1 MGRHDRYAQSGY
13 DFTAT
18 LPPPF
23 TLPGPIPFFSLGSFT
38 HRNFEVDDPSLT
50 SVQLDVVL
58 VISVDGVPRAPLTF
72 TFTFNHEET
81 PNNLTPCPYPTPP
94 GEGCTD
100 RVTIVASPTPTTFNV
115 DGVDYTLSM
124 SFLNNGNPVSEF
136 ITREGGTINSSG
148 LVGEFTSPPIP
159 PGTPV
164 LTVDK
169 SGPATMNPAE
179 WGDFAIDVRNA
190 GTVDA
195 FNVTLLDR
203 LPDGPT
209 GGMCDTTPQ
218 ILSARVFA
226 ADGVTPVPGK
236 GPLVQGTDYSLAY
249 NGAACELTLNTL
261 TRRFGDRCRRT
272 SA

>member
-1 MGRHDRYAQSGY
+1 M
-13 DFTAT
+13 
-18 LPPPF
+18 
-23 TLPGPIPFFSLGSFT
+23 
-38 HRNFEVDDPSLT
+38 
-50 SVQLDVVL
+50 
-58 VISVDGVPRAPLTF
+58 
-72 TFTFNHEET
+72 
-81 PNNLTPCPYPTPP
+81 PCPYPTPP

-148 LVGEFTSPPIP
+148 LVGEFTLPPIP

-179 WGDFAIDVRNA
+179 SGDFALDVQNV

-218 ILSARVFA
+218 ISSARVFA
-226 ADGVTPVPGK
+226 ADGVTPVRAKVLSCRGR
-236 GPLVQGTDYSLAY
+236 T
-249 NGAACELTLNTL
+249 
-261 TRRFGDRCRRT
+261 TRSPTTAPRASSRSRR
-272 SA
+272 